1 MILTEEKLTE
11 IVFSCDLSSG
21 PIVYIFYSEIDD
33 DIYATLYHRQKHISD
48 IVIHTYNPCRDR
60 FDSKE
65 KIINVIKTND
75 VLVFFFQ
82 IFTVSRF
89 IRIFVMLIENY

>member
-65 KIINVIKTND
+65 KIINVIKN
-75 VLVFFFQ
+75 FFKKE
-82 IFTVSRF
+82 SRDNK
-89 IRIFVMLIENY
+89 INKLLGDE